1 MFLIYSRV
9 ILNFCNSFIVEKR
22 SDYGKEREGE
32 KYGTVLKVFKE
43 RDRASNCYDEI
54 CRRKTRPSLLIFTM
68 IGNDGVS
75 NDLQPVSLERTR
87 SPEVFHLVFR
97 LLSKHRCFR
106 CDISINL
113 VKRF

>member
-1 MFLIYSRV
+1 
-9 ILNFCNSFIVEKR
+9 
-22 SDYGKEREGE
+22 
-32 KYGTVLKVFKE
+32 
-43 RDRASNCYDEI
+43 
-54 CRRKTRPSLLIFTM
+54 M

-106 CDISINL
+106 RDISIYLVNLNL
-113 VKRF
+113 VFRKVGKLFLSNV

>member
-1 MFLIYSRV
+1 
-9 ILNFCNSFIVEKR
+9 
-22 SDYGKEREGE
+22 
-32 KYGTVLKVFKE
+32 
-43 RDRASNCYDEI
+43 
-54 CRRKTRPSLLIFTM
+54 M

-87 SPEVFHLVFR
+87 SSEAFHLVFR

-106 CDISINL
+106 PDISINL

>member
-1 MFLIYSRV
+1 
-9 ILNFCNSFIVEKR
+9 
-22 SDYGKEREGE
+22 
-32 KYGTVLKVFKE
+32 
-43 RDRASNCYDEI
+43 
-54 CRRKTRPSLLIFTM
+54 M

-75 NDLQPVSLERTR
+75 NDLQPVSLERTC

-106 CDISINL
+106 RDISINL